1 MGSLSSAGS
10 SGPRAEYGVL
20 TLFPELFGEF
30 SRTSLFGRALKEGH
44 ARLHLEQLREHGLG
58 KHKSVDD
65 TPYGGG
71 AGMVLRV
78 DCVVAGMEALQ
89 ARFSGGPV
97 RRVLLS
103 PQGQTFTQ
111 KTARRWSDE
120 VGLMFICGRYEG
132 FDERV
137 RDYVDEE
144 ASLGDFVLTGGE
156 VAAMAM
162 MEACVRLIPGV
173 LGNEQSAESESF
185 SDSSGGGLEYPQYT
199 RPLTFRDATVP
210 EVLRSGNHGQISR
223 WREEQSQQRT
233 RERRPDLVSNEGKPT
248 P

>member
-1 MGSLSSAGS
+1 M
-10 SGPRAEYGVL
+10 EYGVL
-20 TLFPELFGEF
+20 TLFPELFNEF
-30 SRTSLFGRALKEGH
+30 SRTSLFGRAIRDGH
-44 ARLHLEQLREHGLG
+44 ASLNLENLRDHGLG

-78 DCVVAGMEALQ
+78 DCVVAGIEALL
-89 ARFSGGPV
+89 ARCACVGA

-103 PQGQTFTQ
+103 PQGQPFTQ
-111 KTARRWSDE
+111 KTARRWSSGPG
-120 VGLMFICGRYEG
+120 VLFICGRYEG

-137 RDYVDEE
+137 RQYVDEE

-173 LGNEQSAESESF
+173 LGNDQSAVSESF
-185 SDSSGGGLEYPQYT
+185 SDSSGGGLEYPQFT
-199 RPLTFRDATVP
+199 RPLEYRGATVP
-210 EVLRSGNHGQISR
+210 EVLRGGNHAEIER
-223 WREEQSQQRT
+223 WRDEQART
-233 RERRPDLVSNEGKPT
+233 RTQERRPDLSSIGSNKL
-248 P
+248 

>member
-1 MGSLSSAGS
+1 MAM
-10 SGPRAEYGVL
+10 EYGVL
-20 TLFPELFGEF
+20 TLFPELFTEF
-30 SRTSLFGRALKEGH
+30 ARTSLFGRAIREGH
-44 ARLHLEQLREHGLG
+44 ASLHFENLREHGLG

-78 DCVVAGMEALQ
+78 DCVVAGIDALN
-89 ARFSGGPV
+89 ARYSNPGP

-103 PQGQTFTQ
+103 PQGQPFTQ
-111 KTARRWSDE
+111 NTARRWSGE
-120 VGLMFICGRYEG
+120 SGLLFICGRYEG

-137 RDYVDEE
+137 LQYVDEE

-173 LGNEQSAESESF
+173 LGNEQSAVSESF

-199 RPLTFRDATVP
+199 RPLDYRGASVP
-210 EVLRSGNHGQISR
+210 EVLRSGNHAEIER
-223 WREEQSQQRT
+223 WRSQQTQTRT
-233 RERRPDLVSNEGKPT
+233 QARRPDLVGPHIGKIT
-248 P
+248 S

>member
-1 MGSLSSAGS
+1 MD
-10 SGPRAEYGVL
+10 YGVL

-30 SRTSLFGRALKEGH
+30 SRTSLFGRAIREGL
-44 ARLHLEQLREHGLG
+44 ARLHFENLREHGLG

-78 DCVVAGMEALQ
+78 DCVVAGIEALT
-89 ARFSGGPV
+89 ARFQGGRP
-97 RRVLLS
+97 RRILLS
-103 PQGQTFTQ
+103 PQGQPFTQ
-111 KTARRWSDE
+111 KVARRWSTE
-120 VGLMFICGRYEG
+120 AGLVFVCGRYEG

-173 LGNEQSAESESF
+173 LGNEQSAISESF
-185 SDSSGGGLEYPQYT
+185 SETSGGGLEYPQYT
-199 RPLTFRDATVP
+199 RPLEFRGAAVP
-210 EVLRSGNHGQISR
+210 EVLRGGNHAEIER
-223 WREEQSQQRT
+223 WREEKARMLT
-233 RERRPDLVSNEGKPT
+233 EERRPDLVTNSGKRFP
-248 P
+248 

>member
-1 MGSLSSAGS
+1 M
-10 SGPRAEYGVL
+10 EYGVL
-20 TLFPELFGEF
+20 TLFPELFTEF
-30 SRTSLFGRALKEGH
+30 SRTSLFGRAIREGH
-44 ARLHLEQLREHGLG
+44 ASLRFENLRDHGLG

-78 DCVVAGMEALQ
+78 DCVVAGLEALE
-89 ARFSGGPV
+89 ARYVGARP
-97 RRVLLS
+97 RRVLMS
-103 PQGQTFTQ
+103 PQGQPFTQ
-111 KTARRWSDE
+111 RVARRWSSE
-120 VGLMFICGRYEG
+120 SGLLFICGRYEG

-173 LGNEQSAESESF
+173 LGNEQSSVSESF

-199 RPLTFRDATVP
+199 RPLEYRGASVP
-210 EVLRSGNHGQISR
+210 EVLRGGNHGEIER
-223 WREEQSQQRT
+223 WREDRARVRT
-233 RERRPDLVSNEGKPT
+233 QERRPDLTRETGKSKP
-248 P
+248 